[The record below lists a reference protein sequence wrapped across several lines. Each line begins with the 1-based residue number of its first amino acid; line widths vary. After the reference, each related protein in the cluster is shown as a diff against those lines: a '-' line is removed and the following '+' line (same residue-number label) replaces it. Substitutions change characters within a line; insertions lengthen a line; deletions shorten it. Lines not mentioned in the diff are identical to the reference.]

1 VDVLALAWSGHSA
14 ATVAPTMSGSST
26 VRSATLRKSLE
37 RALAAGHPWVF
48 REALTDLDAAPGEV
62 VTVRDG
68 RGRFVA
74 RGIADAGAIGV
85 RVFVTR
91 DEPVDARLFAVRLR
105 EAAALRA
112 RVVPTDTDAYRLV
125 HGEGDRL
132 PGFVCDVYGAYATV
146 QLDGAGAEAWRGPFL
161 DALAPVL
168 AERGVETVLV
178 RTGKRAA
185 RAVECVSGPQPP
197 PLVAVRERGMTLL
210 VDLLGGQKTGLFLD
224 HRESR
229 AEVRG
234 LARGARVLNLYGY
247 TGGFSIAAGLGGA
260 ASVTTVDIAPRAIE
274 LAEETW
280 RRNGLPDTHRAVVSD
295 VPEFLAAAAARG
307 ERWDVVVCDP
317 PSFAPNER
325 ALAAALEGYRSL
337 HRACL
342 KVLAPGGLYV
352 AASCSS
358 HVDRDDFDATLRD
371 VPLRPGAALQ
381 VLSRGGGAA
390 DHPRL
395 AAFPEGD
402 YLKIVVARVVG

>member
-1 VDVLALAWSGHSA
+1 M
-14 ATVAPTMSGSST
+14 PGSTT
-26 VRSATLRKSLE
+26 VRTATLRKSLE
-37 RALAAGHPWVF
+37 RALVSGHPWVF
-48 REALTDLDAAPGEV
+48 REALTDFDAAPGEV

-74 RGIADAGAIGV
+74 RGIADGGAIGV
-85 RVFVTR
+85 RVFATR
-91 DEPVDARLFAVRLR
+91 DEPVDARLLAVRVR

-112 RVVPTDTDAYRLV
+112 RVVPADTDAYRLV

-178 RTGKRAA
+178 RTGRRAA
-185 RAVECVSGPQPP
+185 RTVECVRGPQPP

-210 VDLLGGQKTGLFLD
+210 VDLVGGQKTGLFLD

-260 ASVTTVDIAPRAIE
+260 AGVTTVDIAPRAIE

-317 PSFAPNER
+317 PSFAPSER

-371 VPLRPGAALQ
+371 VPLRPGAVLQ

-395 AAFPEGD
+395 SAFPEGD
-402 YLKIVVARVVG
+402 YLKVVVARVIG